1 MENLRGV
8 DYLRNKLDCKRPR
21 VLLRYKFY
29 EMKNI
34 VRDLGIA
41 TPPELRWWM
50 GSLGWCARGVDALA
64 DRLSYY
70 RFAEDNFNIGKIYAE
85 NNPDVLFDN
94 AILSAMISS
103 CCFLYIAQG
112 ADGRPRIEVIDG
124 GNATGVIDEQTGL
137 LREGYAVL
145 ARDENGIPI
154 TEAYFEP
161 GRTRFHDRNTDITT
175 VITNPCRYPLLVP
188 VVYRPDATRPFGRS
202 RISRACMDI
211 VSGAIRTVKR
221 SEIAAEF
228 YSFPQKY
235 VTGLS
240 QDAEQMDKWR
250 ASMSS
255 FMAFTV
261 DDDGNKPTLGQFVTQ
276 SQGSHVEQ
284 LRMFASLFAGETG
297 LTLDDLGFAADNPS
311 SAEAIKASHETLRLT
326 ARKAQKTF
334 GRGFLNAGF
343 LAACLRDDMDYERRA
358 FADTEMEWEPVFEPD
373 SSALGIIGDALIKL
387 NTAVPGF
394 MTEDRIRK
402 LTGIK

>member
-29 EMKNI
+29 EMKNL

-103 CCFLYIAQG
+103 CCFLYLAQG
-112 ADGRPRIEVIDG
+112 DDGRPRIEVIDG

-161 GRTRFHDRNTDITT
+161 GRTRFREGDVTT

-255 FMAFTV
+255 FMTFTV

-358 FADTEMEWEPVFEPD
+358 FVDTEMEWEPVFEPD

>member
-8 DYLRNKLDCKRPR
+8 DYLRQKLATKRPR
-21 VLLRYKFY
+21 VLTRYRFY
-29 EMKNI
+29 EMKN
-34 VRDLGIA
+34 VVMDLGIA

-50 GSLGWCARGVDALA
+50 SSLGWCARGVDALA

-70 RFAEDNFNIGKIYAE
+70 RFAEDNFNIGKIYAD

-94 AILSAMISS
+94 AILSALISS
-103 CCFLYIAQG
+103 CCFLYIHQSDEG
-112 ADGRPRIEVIDG
+112 PVIEVIDG
-124 GNATGVIDEQTGL
+124 GNATGVINEQTGL
-137 LREGYAVL
+137 LKEGYAVL
-145 ARDENGIPI
+145 ARDDKGMPI
-154 TEAYFEP
+154 SEAYFEP
-161 GRTRFHDRNTDITT
+161 GRTRFCENGVTT
-175 VITNPCRYPLLVP
+175 IINNPCKYPLLVP
-188 VVYRPDATRPFGRS
+188 VIYRPDAARPFGHS

-240 QDAEQMDKWR
+240 QDAEIMDKWR

-255 FMAFTV
+255 FIAFTV
-261 DDDGNKPTLGQFVTQ
+261 DDEGNKPTLGQFVTQ

-297 LTLDDLGFAADNPS
+297 LTLDDMGFIADNPS
-311 SAEAIKASHETLRLT
+311 SAEAIKASHETLRLM

-343 LAACLRDDMDYERRA
+343 LAACLRDDMDYSRKE
-358 FADTEMEWEPVFEPD
+358 FTPTTMEWEPVFEPD
-373 SSALGIIGDALIKL
+373 SAALGVIGDALIKL